1 MSRAQAHER
10 HGSAKPLVI
19 DTARIRKGEWEPV
32 RCEGKSQPGI
42 YDGFGMIGGLE
53 THTTRNCK
61 A

>member
-10 HGSAKPLVI
+10 LGSAKPLVI
-19 DTARIRKGEWEPV
+19 GAASIMKDEWETV

-53 THTTRNCK
+53 THTTRYCM